1 VSVLRSGPTASLS
14 AVGLVAVSL
23 SAVALVALGVVG
35 QIVLLAAL
43 AVTVGLTWFAWVVGL
58 TCSVVTHAAVARGL
72 SSYRDHALGPADLIT
87 LLRVT
92 LVCAVA
98 ALTADAFVSTPAV
111 AALVALAATE
121 LALDAVDGWVARRTN
136 TSSIFGARFD
146 GEVDALLILVLS
158 VYVAHTAGAWVF
170 AIGAARYVFA
180 LAGLGLPWLR
190 RLLPHRY
197 WRKVVAA
204 TQGIVLAI
212 AAAGVLPLELT
223 QVMLAVAFAMLVE
236 SFGRDVWWL
245 WMHRPTGASESSDA
259 GEPAGPV
266 GIVAGLPD
274 TPPEHRHGDSEELR
288 RPSDRRRRLRA
299 AAAVVTNVLAVLLV
313 WLAFVAPNQL
323 QLFTPGAFFRIPL
336 EALLLA
342 GVALVL
348 PVWPRRVVA
357 AAVGLLLAA
366 LTLGK
371 ILDLGFFAAFD
382 RPFNLV
388 TDRSYLGDGI
398 GLVKD
403 IVGPVGA
410 NLAVVAAVLA
420 LLAIIVGIPLALVR
434 LTGVVARHRTWSVR
448 AITAATVVW
457 LVGAVSGLQVAPAGP
472 VASMDSSRLA
482 VGQVNAITAGVRD
495 EQKFEAAAAVD
506 RFDGPTTRD
515 VLAGLR
521 GKDVLVAFVESYGR
535 TAVEGSPSSPRV
547 QALLDSGSRRLAA
560 SGYSARSAF
569 LTSPTFGGL
578 SWLAHASLQSGLW
591 VDNERRYEGLLSR
604 NRLTLTRAFKRNNW
618 RTVSVMPSTNH
629 ARWPEGRRFY
639 GFDKIYY
646 QWDFGYRGPKFGFSR
661 MPDQYALKV
670 FQRQELSR
678 TDRRPLMAMI
688 ELASSHAPWAPLPH
702 MVGWNRL
709 GDGSLYH
716 RMRSNARSEVELW
729 REHPEDIES
738 AFADS
743 IMYSLKSLLSFVQK
757 YGDEDL
763 VLVVLGDHQPATV
776 VTGAGASHDVPITV
790 IAHDPAVLD
799 QISGWGW
806 QDGLRPDPQ
815 APVWPMDAFRD
826 RFLDA
831 FSPEVPQVSAGRER

>member
-1 VSVLRSGPTASLS
+1 VSVLRSGPTAGLS
-14 AVGLVAVSL
+14 AVGLIVVSL
-23 SAVALVALGVVG
+23 SAVALVAVGVLG

-43 AVTVGLTWFAWVVGL
+43 GATVGLTWFAWVAGL

-92 LVCAVA
+92 LVCGIA
-98 ALTADAFVSTPAV
+98 ALTADAFVSTLAAAV
-111 AALVALAATE
+111 LVALAATE
-121 LALDAVDGWVARRTN
+121 LILDAVDGWVARRTG
-136 TSSIFGARFD
+136 TASVFGARFD

-170 AIGAARYVFA
+170 AIGAARYMFA
-180 LAGLGLPWLR
+180 LAGLALPWLR

-204 TQGIVLAI
+204 TQGIVLTI
-212 AAAGVLPLELT
+212 AAAGLLPLVLT
-223 QVMLAVAFAMLVE
+223 QVMLAVALAMLVE
-236 SFGRDVWWL
+236 SFGRDLWWL
-245 WMHRPTGASESSDA
+245 WTHRPTGSPDSPEADEPV
-259 GEPAGPV
+259 GEV

-274 TPPEHRHGDSEELR
+274 NPPENGPGHFEDPRL
-288 RPSDRRRRLRA
+288 PSDRRRRLRA
-299 AAAVVTNVLAVLLV
+299 AATVVTNVLAVLLV

-323 QLFTPGAFFRIPL
+323 SHLTPGAFFRIPL

-348 PVWPRRVVA
+348 PVWPRRAVA
-357 AAVGLLLAA
+357 AAAGLLLAA
-366 LTLGK
+366 LTLVK
-371 ILDLGFFAAFD
+371 ILDMGFFAAFD

-388 TDRSYLGDGI
+388 TDRSYLGAGVS
-398 GLVKD
+398 LVED

-410 NLAVVAAVLA
+410 NLAIVAAVLA
-420 LLAIIVGIPLALVR
+420 LLAIVVGIPLALVR
-434 LTGVVARHRTWSVR
+434 LTGLLARHRTVSVR
-448 AITAATVVW
+448 ALTTVAVVW
-457 LVGAVSGLQVAPAGP
+457 VLGALTGLQVAPAGP
-472 VASMDSSRLA
+472 VASTDSSRLA

-495 EQKFEAAAAVD
+495 EQRFEAAAAVD

-521 GKDVLVAFVESYGR
+521 GKDVLVTFIESYGR
-535 TAVEGSPSSPRV
+535 TAVEGSPSAARV
-547 QALLDSGSRRLAA
+547 QALLDAGTRRLEA
-560 SGYSARSAF
+560 SGYSARSGF

-604 NRLTLTRAFKRNNW
+604 RRLTLTRAFKRNGW

-639 GFDKIYY
+639 GFDKVYY

-661 MPDQYALKV
+661 MPDQYALRM
-670 FQRQELSR
+670 FQRKELSR
-678 TDRRPLMAMI
+678 TDRRPLMAMV
-688 ELASSHAPWAPLPH
+688 EMASSHAPWAPLPS

-709 GDGSLYH
+709 GDGSLFH
-716 RMRSNARSEVELW
+716 RIRSNARSELELW
-729 REHPEDIES
+729 HEHPEDIPS
-738 AFADS
+738 AYADS
-743 IMYSLKSLLSFVQK
+743 IMYSLKSLLSFVQTF
-757 YGDEDL
+757 GDDDL
-763 VLVVLGDHQPATV
+763 VVVVLGDHQPATV
-776 VTGAGASHDVPITV
+776 VTGSGASHDVPISV

-806 QDGLRPDPQ
+806 QDGLRPDPS
-815 APVWPMDAFRD
+815 APVWSMAAFRD

-831 FSPEVPQVSAGRER
+831 FSPRVPKLSAGQQR